1 MILGIDPSLT
11 GTGWCVMQKESGVWK
26 VVDKRILKT
35 SPATKKKRIYKAD
48 DDARR
53 IRYIFEGLTDVVQ
66 KYSIPLVV
74 TEAPSGGGKSASAVK
89 GMAFATAI
97 VACLAEAH
105 DLALVTVTAQA
116 SKKHN
121 CGRATASKEEM
132 QKAVAQRYPALGV
145 EFASGKSK
153 SGYTGDFE
161 DIADSI
167 CAVHTAEKDP
177 AVVMAGMASSPV
189 KKKFPVTNDN

>member
-11 GTGWCVMQKESGVWK
+11 GTGWCIMQKKTTDWEII
-26 VVDKRILKT
+26 DKGILKT
-35 SPATKKKRIYKAD
+35 APEKGKRKIYKCD

-53 IRYIFEGLTDVVQ
+53 IRYIFEGLTGLIG
-66 KYSIPLVV
+66 KYGIQVCV

-105 DLALVTVTAQA
+105 QLALVTVTARA

-121 CGRATASKEEM
+121 TGKANASKTEM
-132 QKAVAQRYPALGV
+132 QNAVVALFPILGE
-145 EFASGKSK
+145 EFFSARAENGF
-153 SGYTGDFE
+153 TGDFE

-167 CAVHTAEKDP
+167 CAVLTVEKEP
-177 AVVMAGMASSPV
+177 AVVMGA
-189 KKKFPVTNDN
+189 K